1 MKTTLKSYG
10 CTATITE
17 KPDGTARLVVKTQ
30 HGKTV
35 KDSTHKNRAAALAA
49 WRRFST

>member
-1 MKTTLKSYG
+1 MKTILKSYG

-17 KPDGTARLVVKTQ
+17 KSDGNARLVVTNQ
-30 HGKTV
+30 HGMTV
-35 KDSTHKNRAAALAA
+35 KDSTHKSRAAALAA

>member
-1 MKTTLKSYG
+1 MTTTHQSYG
-10 CTATITE
+10 CTATITDN
-17 KPDGTARLVVKTQ
+17 PDGTARLVVNTQ